1 MAITDAWLK
10 AHHNKSHAKPSEKTD
25 REGLSIRV
33 SKTGRLVFQLRY
45 RHNGKAARADLG
57 IYPTMTLKAA
67 RTESARMRAVLE
79 SGKDPRTVRKLER
92 ISNAEAP
99 TVEQLFGR
107 WFDQYAARTKKQAPE
122 IQRRFEIHIFPTLGA
137 LPCDDIP
144 ADVWLDTLD
153 AIAQTKAATA
163 DSLLSNAKQLLSW
176 GQRRHLVANN
186 VLSGISARRDL
197 LIKKKPRA
205 RSLDDTEVANLIEAL
220 ECSRMAPKNKLFVFL
235 CLLFGCRNGE
245 LRQAERG
252 HFDFEANTWT
262 VPAELHKTGSK
273 TGEPIVR
280 PIIPRARDLIDQA
293 FDLSAGRRWLFT
305 CEDKA
310 APMGDRAP
318 LSLPYNLRQWL
329 RRHREYEMGHWSMHD
344 LRRTARTNFS
354 TLTEPHVAEI
364 MLGHKLPGVWQ
375 TYDRH
380 AYLDEQ
386 RGAYNAW
393 ADRLEQIAGG
403 PFSIG

>member
-1 MAITDAWLK
+1 MALSDAWLK
-10 AHHNKSHAKPSEKTD
+10 ANHRKEQDKPTEKTD
-25 REGLSIRV
+25 REGLSVRL

-45 RHNGKAARADLG
+45 RRNGKAARVDLG
-57 IYPTMTLKAA
+57 TYPTMTLKAA
-67 RTESARMRAVLE
+67 RTESARMRAALDE
-79 SGKDPRTVRKLER
+79 GKDPRAVRKLER

-99 TVEQLFGR
+99 TVEQLFDR
-107 WFDQYAARTKKQAPE
+107 WFEQYASRTKQHAAE
-122 IQRRFEIHIFPTLGA
+122 IKRRFEIHIFPTLGA

-153 AIAQTKAATA
+153 AIAQKKAATA
-163 DSLLSNAKQLLSW
+163 DSLLSNTKQLLSW

-186 VLSGISARRDL
+186 VLGGISARRDL

-205 RSLDDTEVANLIEAL
+205 RSLDDVELANLIEAL

-245 LRQAERG
+245 LRLAERA
-252 HFDFEANTWT
+252 HFDLAAGIWT
-262 VPAELHKTGSK
+262 VPPDLHKTGAK
-273 TGEPIVR
+273 TGDPIVR
-280 PIIPRARDLIDQA
+280 PIIPRARVLIELA

-305 CEDKA
+305 CEDKPE
-310 APMGDRAP
+310 PMGARAP

-380 AYLDEQ
+380 TYLDEQ
-386 RGAYNAW
+386 RAAYEAW

-403 PFSIG
+403 PFSIV